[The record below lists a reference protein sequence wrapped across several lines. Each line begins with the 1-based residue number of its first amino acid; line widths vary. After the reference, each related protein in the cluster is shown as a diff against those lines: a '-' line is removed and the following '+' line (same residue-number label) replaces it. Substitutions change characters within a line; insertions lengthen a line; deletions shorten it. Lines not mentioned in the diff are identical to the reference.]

1 MHIKRLLVPIKGQR
15 VDQDTLRFASNLV
28 RHDHGSI
35 CLLYVVEVPRE
46 YPVDAELPSEAS
58 KCENILRDAE
68 DFLKSSKVKVE
79 TEMLQARD
87 AGPAIVREAQE
98 RGVDVVVLGLT
109 YKRRHDSLTLGG
121 VAPYII
127 EHSLCPVLVYREAK
141 PEDVNTRTRD
151 AIASGSESRR

>member
-1 MHIKRLLVPIKGQR
+1 MHIKRLLLPIKGQR
-15 VDQDTLRFASNLV
+15 VDQDTLRFASSLV
-28 RHDHGSI
+28 RHEHGSI
-35 CLLYVVEVPRE
+35 CLLYVIEVPRQ
-46 YPVDAELPSEAS
+46 YPVDAELPSEVS
-58 KCENILRDAE
+58 KCENILRSAE
-68 DFLKSSKVKVE
+68 EFLKSNKVKVD

-98 RGVDVVVLGLT
+98 RDADAVLLGLT

-141 PEDVNTRTRD
+141 PEEVAHKARETAT
-151 AIASGSESRR
+151 SGTESR

>member
-1 MHIKRLLVPIKGQR
+1 MQIKRVLVPIKGQR
-15 VDQDTLRFASNLV
+15 VDQDTLRFASSLV
-28 RHDHGSI
+28 RHEHGSI

-46 YPVDAELPSEAS
+46 YPVDAELPAEAS
-58 KCENILRDAE
+58 KCENILQSAE
-68 DFLKSSKVKVE
+68 EFLKSQKVKVD

-98 RGVDVVVLGLT
+98 RGVDAVVLGLT

-127 EHSLCPVLVYREAK
+127 EHSLCPVLIYREAK
-141 PEDVNTRTRD
+141 PEEAAPRNKEAV
-151 AIASGSESRR
+151 ASSTENRR

>member
-1 MHIKRLLVPIKGQR
+1 MHIKRVLVPIKGQR

-28 RHDHGSI
+28 RHEHGSI

-46 YPVDAELPSEAS
+46 YPVDAELPAEAS
-58 KCENILRDAE
+58 KCENILQSAE
-68 DFLKSSKVKVE
+68 EFLKSNKVKVE

-87 AGPAIVREAQE
+87 AGPAIVQEAQE
-98 RGVDVVVLGLT
+98 RGVDAVVLGLT

-141 PEDVNTRTRD
+141 PDEDKPTRRETV
-151 AIASGSESRR
+151 AFGTESRR

>member
-1 MHIKRLLVPIKGQR
+1 MHIKRLLLPIKGQR

-28 RHDHGSI
+28 RHEHGSI
-35 CLLYVVEVPRE
+35 CLLYVIEVPRQ
-46 YPVDAELPSEAS
+46 YPIDAELPSEVA
-58 KCENILRDAE
+58 KCEDILHNAE
-68 DFLKSSKVKVE
+68 EFLKSCKVKTE

-98 RGVDVVVLGLT
+98 RSVDAVLLGLT

-127 EHSLCPVLVYREAK
+127 EHSLCPVLVFREAK
-141 PEDVNTRTRD
+141 PHEAAPKSRE
-151 AIASGSESRR
+151 AAASGAEGRR

>member
-1 MHIKRLLVPIKGQR
+1 MQIKRVLVPIKGQR
-15 VDQDTLRFASNLV
+15 VDQDTLRFASSLV
-28 RHDHGSI
+28 RHEHGSI

-46 YPVDAELPSEAS
+46 YPVDAELPAEAS
-58 KCENILRDAE
+58 KCENILQSAE
-68 DFLKSSKVKVE
+68 EFLESKKVKVE

-98 RGVDVVVLGLT
+98 RGVDAVVLGLT

-141 PEDVNTRTRD
+141 PDEAAPKSRE
-151 AIASGSESRR
+151 AAASSTENRR

>member
-1 MHIKRLLVPIKGQR
+1 MQIKRLLLPIKGQR

-28 RHDHGSI
+28 RHEHGSI
-35 CLLYVVEVPRE
+35 CLLYVIEVPRE
-46 YPVDAELPSEAS
+46 YPIDAELPSEVA
-58 KCENILRDAE
+58 KCEDILRSAQE
-68 DFLKSSKVKVE
+68 FMKSQKVKVE

-98 RGVDVVVLGLT
+98 RGVDAMLLGLT

-127 EHSLCPVLVYREAK
+127 EHSLCPVLVYKEAK
-141 PEDVNTRTRD
+141 PDE
-151 AIASGSESRR
+151 AASKSKEAATSGAESRR

>member
-1 MHIKRLLVPIKGQR
+1 MQIKRLLLPIKGQR

-28 RHDHGSI
+28 RHEHGSI
-35 CLLYVVEVPRE
+35 CLLYVIEVPRQ
-46 YPVDAELPSEAS
+46 YPIDAELPTEAA
-58 KCENILRDAE
+58 KCEDILHNAE
-68 DFLKSSKVKVE
+68 EFLKSCKVKTE

-98 RGVDVVVLGLT
+98 RSVDAVLLGLT

-121 VAPYII
+121 VAPYVI

-141 PEDVNTRTRD
+141 PHESNSKTTEVAT
-151 AIASGSESRR
+151 SGAEGRR